1 MAPSRAHPTGYRLQT
16 NDRHASS
23 PAPEINS
30 PVTERVYGR
39 HSPGFQQPHDRLAGL
54 SPGQQAYTKPLARP
68 ASASLFLKRGGSAS

>member
-1 MAPSRAHPTGYRLQT
+1 
-16 NDRHASS
+16 
-23 PAPEINS
+23 
-30 PVTERVYGR
+30 VYGR